1 MMKMNLLVLKVSDSF
16 QTVDRHLLVIE
27 YQLENQNVLVI
38 LTADHECGGLA
49 VHDGDEG
56 NLDIKFTSDYHSANF
71 VPIWASGPG
80 ASFFDSM
87 MDNTMIGKQLIKY
100 VKER

>member
-1 MMKMNLLVLKVSDSF
+1 MHSEIEILFF
-16 QTVDRHLLVIE
+16 QIIFME
-27 YQLENQNVLVI
+27 SIYKGIISQIENQNVLVV

-56 NLDIKFTSDYHSANF
+56 NLDIQFTSDYHSANF

-80 ASFFDSM
+80 SYFFDAM
-87 MDNTMIGKQLIKY
+87 MYNTMIGKQLIKY
-100 VKER
+100 IKHR